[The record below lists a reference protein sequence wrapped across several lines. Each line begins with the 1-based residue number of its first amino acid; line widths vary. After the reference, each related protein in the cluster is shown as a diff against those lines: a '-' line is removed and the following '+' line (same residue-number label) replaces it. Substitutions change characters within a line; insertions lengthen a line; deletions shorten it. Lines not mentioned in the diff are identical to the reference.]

1 MWARLFTFN
10 DSVGVA
16 ALTILA
22 AAATCVTVSDKV
34 PSARRLRWRYPVAIV
49 LIASADITLAV
60 IVAGGPDQR
69 IGLILLLAAVLLG
82 YGVHRRIRVT
92 GRP

>member
-1 MWARLFTFN
+1 M
-10 DSVGVA
+10 
-16 ALTILA
+16 
-22 AAATCVTVSDKV
+22 
-34 PSARRLRWRYPVAIV
+34 